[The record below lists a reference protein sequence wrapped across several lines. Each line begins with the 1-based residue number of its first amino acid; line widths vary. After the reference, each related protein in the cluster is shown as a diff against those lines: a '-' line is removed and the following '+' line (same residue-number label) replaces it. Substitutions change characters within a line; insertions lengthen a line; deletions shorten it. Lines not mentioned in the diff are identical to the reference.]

1 MDSRTGRPLMGP
13 GGDAVARAGLPRG
26 DEASM
31 RLRFPGEDKPAFS
44 DPCEAARARS
54 SSWGVVHI
62 PQLDGGTL
70 ILIPPVYL
78 KDRP

>member
-1 MDSRTGRPLMGP
+1 
-13 GGDAVARAGLPRG
+13 
-26 DEASM
+26 M